1 MGGIPMESNPVPG
14 VGERA
19 TLEAVGQF
27 NDAFCRHDV
36 DSVMR
41 TMTEDCV
48 FENTCPP
55 PDGERYQGQGPV
67 RGFWERFFRSSP
79 DAIFETEETF
89 AAGDRCVVRWLYRWV
104 DGEGKP
110 GHIRGVDV
118 FRVRDGKV
126 AEKLS
131 YVKG

>member
-1 MGGIPMESNPVPG
+1 MKPDPVS
-14 VGERA
+14 RA
-19 TLEAVGQF
+19 GARPTLEAIGRF
-27 NDAFCRHDV
+27 NEAFNRHDV
-36 DSVMR
+36 DGVMR
-41 TMTEDCV
+41 AMTADCV
-48 FENTCPP
+48 FENTWPP
-55 PDGERYQGQGPV
+55 PDGERYEGQGTV

-79 DAIFETEETF
+79 GAVFETEEIF

>member
-1 MGGIPMESNPVPG
+1 MGKAPG
-14 VGERA
+14 RNDGTKSTLDAVERFN
-19 TLEAVGQF
+19 EAFLRQ
-27 NDAFCRHDV
+27 DV
-36 DSVMR
+36 DGVMR
-41 TMTEDCV
+41 AMTADCV
-48 FENTCPP
+48 FENTLPP
-55 PDGERYQGQGPV
+55 PDGERFAGQAQV

-79 DAIFETEETF
+79 GATFETEEIF
-89 AAGDRCVVRWLYRWV
+89 ASGDRCVVRWVYRWR
-104 DGEGKP
+104 DGKGKP